1 LASVDWLPLVLIQA
15 KLTCSQSHIPV
26 VGFSPQQPGNGFARD
41 YDLSNQVDG
50 VSTGIGPIDGQAIPI
65 TEMDFQKGSMRIV
78 LARLKVALRATLGG
92 MTEGRWPSMPIRA
105 LQITPHTPP
114 GSPPVPPNA

>member
-1 LASVDWLPLVLIQA
+1 MPLVLIQA

-50 VSTGIGPIDGQAIPI
+50 VSTGIGPIDGQAIPV
-65 TEMDFQKGSMRIV
+65 TEMDFQKGSMRLTTSTGKMTINCESSGILV
-78 LARLKVALRATLGG
+78 EVSDAHFGG
-92 MTEGRWPSMPIRA
+92 K
-105 LQITPHTPP
+105 
-114 GSPPVPPNA
+114 